1 MLATVNERKACAQT
15 SVPSLPPKTFL
26 SLQDGNTSMILA
38 TQNGHTMIATLLL
51 QKGADKYAKNNVSN
65 CRHRQCI
72 VQMAMKC
79 ACMHGWMPS
88 QSGGPVETHPSNLS
102 LQAGN
107 TSMRM
112 AQSHCACPRPS
123 PPPLPNLFTTGR
135 EHLDDHG
142 RPKWLHRDRCP
153 AAGEGRGQGESQF
166 NVGAASVCGRLWV
179 VWC

>member
-123 PPPLPNLFTTGR
+123 PPPPSQICSLQVGNTSMIMAAQNGYTEIAALLQEKGAVKVSHNSMLALPV
-135 EHLDDHG
+135 
-142 RPKWLHRDRCP
+142 C
-153 AAGEGRGQGESQF
+153 AG
-166 NVGAASVCGRLWV
+166 ACG
-179 VWC
+179 